1 METKLSLGT
10 EDYVRQLENHLES
23 ALFEAGRVREDPD
36 GAVILVQ
43 SAIAVGERER
53 AQALVARLEKGAA
66 AHPHSA
72 RLAGATSYC
81 RTLLQRDS
89 ARPPAPAQPPARTI
103 APLVPLA
110 LVPARAPSPGSAAG
124 QRLSFGWDSL
134 TGTEY
139 RVAALVALGLT
150 NRQVA
155 REAFMSRHTV
165 DSHLR
170 HIFRKLGIGSRVQLA
185 RLVVERGPA
194 GGQPSPWQ
202 RPPGAA

>member
-1 METKLSLGT
+1 MAPELVEQVAPHGVQ
-10 EDYVRQLENHLES
+10 EVVALEW

-36 GAVILVQ
+36 AAVILVQ
-43 SAIAVGERER
+43 SALAVGERER

-66 AHPHSA
+66 AHPHFA

-81 RTLLQRDS
+81 RTLLQRDN
-89 ARPPAPAQPPARTI
+89 APPPAPAQPPDRAS

-110 LVPARAPSPGSAAG
+110 LVAERPPSSRPAGG
-124 QRLSFGWDSL
+124 QRLAFGWDSL
-134 TGTEY
+134 TGTES

-155 REAFMSRHTV
+155 KEAFMSRHTV

-170 HIFRKLGIGSRVQLA
+170 RIFRKLGIGSRVQLA

-194 GGQPSPWQ
+194 GGQPPPWQ
-202 RPPGAA
+202 PPPGAA

>member
-1 METKLSLGT
+1 MEPKLSLGT
-10 EDYVRQLENHLES
+10 GDYVRQLESHLEW
-23 ALFEAGRVREDPD
+23 ALFEAGRVSEDPD
-36 GAVILVQ
+36 AAVMLVQ
-43 SAIAVGERER
+43 SALAVGERER
-53 AQALVARLEKGAA
+53 AHALVARLEKGAA

-72 RLAGATSYC
+72 GLAGATSYC
-81 RTLLQRDS
+81 RALLQRS
-89 ARPPAPAQPPARTI
+89 NARPMAPAQPPNRTA

-110 LVPARAPSPGSAAG
+110 RVPERPPSPRRDAG
-124 QRLSFGWDSL
+124 RRPSFGWDSL
-134 TGTEY
+134 TGTESQ
-139 RVAALVALGLT
+139 VAALVAQGLT

-194 GGQPSPWQ
+194 GGHPPWQ